1 MLYHASCGR
10 PKTAQSRQ
18 LARDDSVLCRAGRV
32 ASDEG
37 QALEYAECQA
47 DTPAGIKINF
57 DEQNITKWECVMD
70 GPEQS
75 IYAGGHFKLE
85 INFPNEYPF
94 KPPVVSFRTKIYH
107 PNVTND
113 DKGSMCLGLLRPE
126 SWKPPNK
133 VVAVLRLIQTLLIEP
148 NVDDAIEP
156 SIANEY
162 RENRKEFEKN
172 AKDWVKRYAK

>member
-1 MLYHASCGR
+1 MVR
-10 PKTAQSRQ
+10 
-18 LARDDSVLCRAGRV
+18 
-32 ASDEG
+32 
-37 QALEYAECQA
+37 
-47 DTPAGIKINF
+47 
-57 DEQNITKWECVMD
+57 
-70 GPEQS
+70 
-75 IYAGGHFKLE
+75 
-85 INFPNEYPF
+85 
-94 KPPVVSFRTKIYH
+94 FRTKIYH

-113 DKGSMCLGLLRPE
+113 DNGSMCLGLLRPE

-172 AKDWVKRYAK
+172 VKDWVKRYAK